1 MKQFIYQGI
10 LEIKTANVTEI
21 VDPLTLI
28 INWLGN
34 LHFSVQDVDFLSKER
49 H

>member
-1 MKQFIYQGI
+1 MKQFICQGI
-10 LEIKTANVTEI
+10 LEIKTANITEI

-34 LHFSVQDVDFLSKER
+34 LHSSVHDVDFLSKER